1 MRPMAIDLAAL
12 VDPGHT
18 AIITSEVQRS
28 VVGDMTMLPELAQL
42 AGPALD
48 NIGRLVKVARAAA
61 VPVMH
66 CVYLPRPDAKG
77 TSLNTRMA
85 AALKKRAG
93 SGPAVDV
100 VAAAQVVDAISVED
114 DDIVMSRMHGMSPMN
129 DTGVDPVLRNLGVT
143 TIVLTGVSLNVAI
156 PNITMDAVNRGYHVV
171 IPRDAVAGVPAEYGE
186 AMLRNTLAMLAF
198 LTTTDELISI
208 WS

>member
-1 MRPMAIDLAAL
+1 MPLDLTAL
-12 VDPGHT
+12 VDPEHT
-18 AIITSEVQRS
+18 AVITSEIQRS
-28 VVGDMTMLPELAQL
+28 VVGDLTMLPDLAQL
-42 AGPALD
+42 ATGALD
-48 NIGRLVKVARAAA
+48 NIGRLVKVARSAE

-66 CVYLPRPDAKG
+66 CVYLPRPDGKG
-77 TSLNTRMA
+77 TSQNTRMA
-85 AALKKRAG
+85 AALKRRAG
-93 SGPAVDV
+93 ESGSAVDP
-100 VAAAQVVDAISVED
+100 VAAAQVVDAVTVED
-114 DDIVMSRMHGMSPMN
+114 SDIVIGRMHGMSPMN

-171 IPRDAVAGVPAEYGE
+171 IPRDAVAGVPADYGE
-186 AMLRNTLAMLAF
+186 AMLRNTLSMLAF

>member
-1 MRPMAIDLAAL
+1 MPIDLAAL
-12 VDPGHT
+12 VDPAHT
-18 AIITSEVQRS
+18 AIITSECQRS
-28 VVGDMTMLPELAQL
+28 VVGDLTMLPDLAQL
-42 AGPALD
+42 ATGALD
-48 NIGRLVKVARAAA
+48 NIGRLVKVARSAQ

-66 CVYLPRPDAKG
+66 CVYLPRPDGKG
-77 TSLNTRMA
+77 TSMNTRMA
-85 AALKKRAG
+85 AALKKRQGAG
-93 SGPAVDV
+93 ADADP

-114 DDIVMSRMHGMSPMN
+114 SDIVMSRMHGMSPMN

-156 PNITMDAVNRGYHVV
+156 PNITMDAVNRGYYVV
-171 IPRDAVAGVPAEYGE
+171 IPRDAVAGVPADYGE

-198 LTTTDELISI
+198 LTTTDELVGL

>member
-1 MRPMAIDLAAL
+1 MPIDLAEL
-12 VDPGHT
+12 VDPAHT
-18 AIITSEVQRS
+18 AIITSECQRS
-28 VVGDMTMLPELAQL
+28 VVGDLTMLPELAQL
-42 AGPALD
+42 ATGALG
-48 NIGRLVKVARAAA
+48 NIGTLVKVARSAQ

-77 TSLNTRMA
+77 TSMNTRMA
-85 AALKKRAG
+85 AALKKRQGGGAG
-93 SGPAVDV
+93 AVDP
-100 VAAAQVVDAISVED
+100 VAAAQVVEAISVEES
-114 DDIVMSRMHGMSPMN
+114 DIVMSRMHGMSPMN

-156 PNITMDAVNRGYHVV
+156 PNITMDAVNRGYYVV

-198 LTTTDELISI
+198 LTTTDELISL

>member
-1 MRPMAIDLAAL
+1 MPIDLAEL
-12 VDPGHT
+12 VDPAHT
-18 AIITSEVQRS
+18 AIITSECQRS
-28 VVGDMTMLPELAQL
+28 VVGDLTMLPDLAQL
-42 AGPALD
+42 ATGALA
-48 NIGRLVKVARAAA
+48 NIGTLVKVARSAQ

-77 TSLNTRMA
+77 TSMNTRMA
-85 AALKKRAG
+85 AALKKRQGAG
-93 SGPAVDV
+93 AAVDP
-100 VAAAQVVDAISVED
+100 VAAAQVVDAISVEES
-114 DDIVMSRMHGMSPMN
+114 DIVMSRMHGMSPMN

-156 PNITMDAVNRGYHVV
+156 PNITMDAVNRGYYVV

-198 LTTTDELISI
+198 LTTTDELVRL